1 MRDRKLSR
9 RAVIGSAG
17 GAVVAGSAL
26 GRMGASAFA
35 AGQQADDAALGTVT
49 EQRGGIAG
57 AVTRDGRRHEGAVQS
72 NRPLSRGDRV
82 VVLEQPDGS
91 AVVQPLYVDVA
102 GTVDSVDRKS
112 IVVGG
117 ERYRIDR
124 ASVARK
130 LQNGHWVD
138 VGTVAETARR
148 GSAIEALAISNAETG
163 ATTLAVAFV

>member
-1 MRDRKLSR
+1 MREKKLSR

-17 GAVVAGSAL
+17 GAAVAGSAL
-26 GRMGASAFA
+26 GRLGASAFA
-35 AGQQADDAALGTVT
+35 AGQQAGDAAVGTVT
-49 EQRGGIAG
+49 EQRGGVVA

-91 AVVQPLYVDVA
+91 EVVQPLYVNVT
-102 GTVDSVDRKS
+102 GVVDSVDGRS
-112 IVVGG
+112 IVVAG

-130 LQNGHWVD
+130 IQNGNWVD
-138 VGTVAETARR
+138 VGTVGESARR
-148 GSAIEALAISNAETG
+148 GGAIEALGISNAETG